1 MFNFYWRFFIKLFL
15 ERKKRWES
23 FRRRYIYRLDLK
35 PKYKKRKFF
44 KIRFLSIRL
53 TRLYFLMFQDF
64 QFRKL
69 FRKSIKSDGNFET
82 NYCYALECR
91 IYSIIYRMNF
101 APTVFSA
108 LNFLNKKWV
117 FVDFISITSKNY
129 VVPIGKLISLK
140 KKLIKKL
147 RKFLFY
153 RIKNKAILFI
163 TPTFFFISYHFM
175 FGYLLK
181 YPIKDDLVY
190 PIDLDLQRITGYY

>member
-1 MFNFYWRFFIKLFL
+1 
-15 ERKKRWES
+15 
-23 FRRRYIYRLDLK
+23 
-35 PKYKKRKFF
+35 
-44 KIRFLSIRL
+44 
-53 TRLYFLMFQDF
+53 MFQDF

-101 APTVFSA
+101 AATVFSA
-108 LNFLNKKWV
+108 LDLLNKKSV

-129 VVPIGKLISLK
+129 VVPIGKLISLN

-147 RKFLFY
+147 RKFLFS

-163 TPTFFFISYHFM
+163 TPSFFFISYHFM